1 MNLQKMNKELLE
13 EVNYLKNQNILLY
26 HKNMTFNKLNKRVI
40 NWASEKGILKK
51 ATPLTQIEKTIE
63 EVEETKLALIMKNQ
77 KQPQYQVNG
86 KWTTPDEE
94 IKDGIGDTLVTLLI
108 QCKMQNLNPLDCLE
122 SALNIIENRT
132 GKMINGQF
140 VKDE

>member
-1 MNLQKMNKELLE
+1 MKQEHF
-13 EVNYLKNQNILLY
+13 NQ
-26 HKNMTFNKLNKRVI
+26 LNKRVI

-63 EVEETKLALIMKNQ
+63 EVNETKEALINQYKNIDTYINT
-77 KQPQYQVNG
+77 KGKICKTQY
-86 KWTTPDEE
+86 E

>member
-1 MNLQKMNKELLE
+1 MKF
-13 EVNYLKNQNILLY
+13 NQ
-26 HKNMTFNKLNKRVI
+26 LNKRVI
-40 NWASEKGILKK
+40 NWAKDKGILDK

-63 EVEETKLALIMKNQ
+63 EVEETKEALINQ
-77 KQPQYQVNG
+77 SKKIDTYINTKGKLCETQY
-86 KWTTPDEE
+86 E
-94 IKDGIGDTLVTLLI
+94 IKDGLGDSLVTLLI

-140 VKDE
+140 KKNE

>member
-1 MNLQKMNKELLE
+1 MEF
-13 EVNYLKNQNILLY
+13 NQ
-26 HKNMTFNKLNKRVI
+26 LNKRVI
-40 NWASEKGILKK
+40 NWAKDKGILDK

-63 EVEETKLALIMKNQ
+63 EVEETQLAIMHQQIGAESFITLKGDI
-77 KQPQYQVNG
+77 KFVN
-86 KWTTPDEE
+86 EE

-140 VKDE
+140 KKDE